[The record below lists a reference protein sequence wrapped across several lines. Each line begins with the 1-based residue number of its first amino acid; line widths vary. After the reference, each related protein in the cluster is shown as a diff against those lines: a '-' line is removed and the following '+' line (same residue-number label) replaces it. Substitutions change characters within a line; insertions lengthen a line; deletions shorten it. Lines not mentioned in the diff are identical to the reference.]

1 MAAEILTR
9 AGRDTIKRFY
19 MDNTSFVENHQ
30 ETVLR
35 CLTYASEKGE
45 KIEGDI
51 DIQRPLTGESDYNS
65 HQ

>member
-19 MDNTSFVENHQ
+19 MDNAAFVQNHQ

-35 CLTYASEKGE
+35 CLTFASEKGE
-45 KIEGDI
+45 QIDGED
-51 DIQRPLTGESDYNS
+51 DIQRPLTGESDYNAR
-65 HQ
+65 